1 MKLADIC
8 KINWTGKGQLESSLN
23 NLGMRRYDL
32 EYSGGRKHGR
42 GGRQRRYFMKKLSV
56 GIRK

>member
-42 GGRQRRYFMKKLSV
+42 GGR
-56 GIRK
+56 